1 MLLRDLPVLG
11 LALCCLRDAAS
22 QELSESKDP
31 MFTTLMRA
39 LGAAVAALFG
49 DDPHDLPDDELRG
62 HP

>member
-1 MLLRDLPVLG
+1 
-11 LALCCLRDAAS
+11 
-22 QELSESKDP
+22 

-39 LGAAVAALFG
+39 LGAVVAALFG